1 MKGTIEA
8 KLTVSFSVIM
18 KIFFSFYLTK
28 AEVLSLQMKDVD
40 LENGI
45 ITIRNAKNEKDR
57 LVPLHFNLAPVFI
70 RYCIAIGVNN
80 KSEALVFPGRD
91 ENDRI
96 ISTYLISY

>member
-1 MKGTIEA
+1 MILRLLFGCGMRIG
-8 KLTVSFSVIM
+8 
-18 KIFFSFYLTK
+18 
-28 AEVLSLQMKDVD
+28 EVLSLQMKDVD